1 MISFYV
7 ILKHSPRNVKNS
19 NVKVVSI
26 TKKGYGFAVKVLQI
40 F

>member
-7 ILKHSPRNVKNS
+7 ILKYSPRNVKDC

-26 TKKGYGFAVKVLQI
+26 TEKGYGFAVKVL
-40 F
+40 